1 MDLIYFVK
9 YAYVF
14 CDAKQTNSSRI
25 KSKKKKIKKTII
37 LLNYHI
43 R

>member
-14 CDAKQTNSSRI
+14 CDAKHTNSSRI
-25 KSKKKKIKKTII
+25 IRKKYKNNHFTESS
-37 LLNYHI
+37 
-43 R
+43 